1 VAGWVSAILTLN
13 LTVMDGI
20 GRMFRGRFGVFRTAT
35 RRHMSLR
42 AVDRSAA
49 VAPVAPVDLQQEGV
63 ARPRSLALPETDAAP
78 ANCRNGPDHARRIGR
93 PAVFAR
99 MIGSCYSGELF
110 AAFMEQGSAELHV
123 TDDMPRRLGGG
134 SLSNGMSAG
143 V

>member
-1 VAGWVSAILTLN
+1 MNAAI
-13 LTVMDGI
+13 
-20 GRMFRGRFGVFRTAT
+20 
-35 RRHMSLR
+35 SLR

-78 ANCRNGPDHARRIGR
+78 ANCRN
-93 PAVFAR
+93 VFAR

-110 AAFMEQGSAELHV
+110 AAFVEQGSAELHV